1 MSTATRKNGIIG
13 QSESRTTR
21 QAISHERRAAPLDT
35 SGEVAR
41 QRIEAR
47 AYEIFE
53 ARRGNGCTGDEVTDW
68 LQAER
73 ELNGSSPHPS
83 VGADIEV
90 KARAR
95 VEKLLSNGN

>member
-1 MSTATRKNGIIG
+1 MSTTTRKNGIIG

-21 QAISHERRAAPLDT
+21 QAIAHERRAEAPDA
-35 SGEVAR
+35 SGEVTR

-53 ARRGNGCTGDEVTDW
+53 ARRGNGGTGNEVTDW

-73 ELNGSSPHPS
+73 ELNGSSPDPS

-90 KARAR
+90 KGRAR
-95 VEKLLSNGN
+95 GERLLTGAR